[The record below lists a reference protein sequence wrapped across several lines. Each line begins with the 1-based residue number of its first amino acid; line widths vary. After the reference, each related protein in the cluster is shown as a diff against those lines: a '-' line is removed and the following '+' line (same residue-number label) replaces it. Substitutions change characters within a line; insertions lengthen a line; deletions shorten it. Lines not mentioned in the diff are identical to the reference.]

1 MIEVLYDNRQ
11 DFMEITEDDENAVRQ
26 AACKVLETEGC
37 DGDYEI
43 SVSFV
48 TNEEIKEL
56 NRDYRNVDSVTDV
69 LSFPMDDEEDPEGI
83 IMLGDVI
90 LSTEKIKEQAEEY
103 GHSLRRE
110 MTYLTVHSVL
120 HLLGYDHMD
129 EKEKSEMRGR
139 EKEIMKELEIFK

>member
-11 DFMEITEDDENAVRQ
+11 DFMEITKDDEKAVRE

-37 DGDYEI
+37 EGDYEI

-48 TNEEIKEL
+48 TNNEIKEL

-69 LSFPMDDEEDPEGI
+69 LSFPMDDEEDPEGVV
-83 IMLGDVI
+83 MLGDVI

-120 HLLGYDHMD
+120 HLLGYDHMEED
-129 EKEKSEMRGR
+129 EKSEMRGR
-139 EKEIMKELEIFK
+139 EKEVMKELEIFK